1 MSVFLQIL
9 KITGLVLLILAAI
22 LLILVLLILFAP
34 IRYRIQGSY
43 HEKKLKMK
51 VRLTLLMYLLGFH
64 MDITKSGTVMYFRI
78 FGIKKPF
85 SNRDNP
91 KEFEDTIK
99 DSSKKTESS
108 VFDPSSAG
116 HELFMAS
123 SADTQETED
132 YEDNSSHTAHWGQKI
147 NRYFRQLQNL
157 YQRLKYILTQIKS
170 KTREFGQFIRN
181 EENRAAFRKLKE
193 NTFSLLKYMS
203 PKKSKLDLKYSAGAP
218 DITGELLGILALFP
232 IGYKYRWNIIPDFVT
247 EEAYAEADFNFQ
259 GHLYGIQIL
268 VLLLG
273 IVLDKNCQKLYNRI
287 MNMK

>member
-51 VRLTLLMYLLGFH
+51 VRLTLLMHLLGFH

-91 KEFEDTIK
+91 EEFEDTIK
-99 DSSKKTESS
+99 DSSKKAEQS
-108 VFDPSSAG
+108 VFDSSTE

-132 YEDNSSHTAHWGQKI
+132 YENNSSHTVHLEQKI
-147 NRYFRQLQNL
+147 KRFFRQLQNF
-157 YQRLKYILTQIKS
+157 YRRLKYILTQIKS
-170 KTREFGQFIRN
+170 KTKEFGQFIRN

-232 IGYKYRWNIIPDFVT
+232 VGYKYRWNIIPDFVT

-287 MNMK
+287 IKIK